1 MTEPTLNWS
10 YNCLQ
15 DSSTCSPITL
25 GKMIFSYRLIP
36 MGAIIDAAEV
46 IFNRWLSVPY
56 RTGSGRMHKSCI
68 SSQIDVDCCNQ
79 AKSSCSGSWAII
91 SHHRAMN
98 YFFVRQIYG
107 YPFFFKKNHFLKV
120 NKLVKLPIWNLY
132 ILVLASWEVGQYLV
146 CSALHKLIL
155 WHISLR
161 KLGDN

>member
-1 MTEPTLNWS
+1 MT
-10 YNCLQ
+10 
-15 DSSTCSPITL
+15 
-25 GKMIFSYRLIP
+25 FSYRLIP

-46 IFNRWLSVPY
+46 IFNRLLSVPY

-107 YPFFFKKNHFLKV
+107 SPFFFKKNQFLTTLDGQQITV
-120 NKLVKLPIWNLY
+120 SISNLY
-132 ILVLASWEVGQYLV
+132 ILLFAGREVGHAVFGPLCSPLSLSRFLYENLV
-146 CSALHKLIL
+146 TIKFCFMIGCSC
-155 WHISLR
+155 R
-161 KLGDN
+161 

>member
-1 MTEPTLNWS
+1 MT
-10 YNCLQ
+10 
-15 DSSTCSPITL
+15 
-25 GKMIFSYRLIP
+25 FSYRLIP

-107 YPFFFKKNHFLKV
+107 SPFFFKKNQFLTTLDGQQITV
-120 NKLVKLPIWNLY
+120 SISNLY
-132 ILVLASWEVGQYLV
+132 ILLFAGRERWAMQYLV
-146 CSALHKLIL
+146 HSAPHNPLAENLVTIKFFFMIGCSCSNCNI
-155 WHISLR
+155 
-161 KLGDN
+161 